1 MNSNHKIFFNPFR
14 VEIPRS
20 DDEYQPGPLG
30 AVCCSHY
37 GWANCWE
44 VPTHNDMEERSVF
57 FWWGESKGSFFSSNF
72 LWGEGEEHPV
82 GSPRAVVF
90 ISDVEAMKICKEK
103 ITKFQVLF
111 HKNSHDH

>member
-1 MNSNHKIFFNPFR
+1 MNTSQVRSERCAAVTTAGRTVGKSQHTTIWKKGLSFFGG
-14 VEIPRS
+14 VK
-20 DDEYQPGPLG
+20 
-30 AVCCSHY
+30 V
-37 GWANCWE
+37 
-44 VPTHNDMEERSVF
+44 
-57 FWWGESKGSFFSSNF
+57 KGVFFSSNF